1 MVSRWRVV
9 YYTSREENPVSDF
22 LDSLSSAQQTKL
34 LRIFHNINEHGL
46 DSVIPHH
53 KKLEGTPFWEI
64 RVLGKDNL
72 RVIYIVPTQFY
83 VLLLHGFSKKKQK
96 TPPKEIEKAKNRFEK
111 WKLRN

>member
-1 MVSRWRVV
+1 M
-9 YYTSREENPVSDF
+9 SDF
-22 LDSLSSAQQTKL
+22 LDSLSPGQQTKL
-34 LRIFHNINEHGL
+34 LRIFHNINENGL
-46 DSVIPHH
+46 NSVIPHL

-96 TPPKEIEKAKNRFEK
+96 TPSKELQKAASRFKE
-111 WKLRN
+111 WKLRKLTG

>member
-1 MVSRWRVV
+1 MASPWRVV
-9 YYTSREENPVSDF
+9 YYTYEEENPVSDF
-22 LDSLSSAQQTKL
+22 LDGLSPGQQAKL
-34 LRIFHNINEHGL
+34 LRVFSNIRDYGL
-46 DSVIPHH
+46 DSVIPHL

-96 TPPKEIEKAKNRFEK
+96 TPAKEIEKAKSRFKE
-111 WKLRN
+111 WKLR